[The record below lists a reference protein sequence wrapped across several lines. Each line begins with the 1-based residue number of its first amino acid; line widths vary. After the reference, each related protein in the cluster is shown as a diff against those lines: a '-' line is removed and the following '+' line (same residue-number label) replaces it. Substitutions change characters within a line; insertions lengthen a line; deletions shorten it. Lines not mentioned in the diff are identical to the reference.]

1 MTTTTTAP
9 IRPRQEPRATDL
21 ITEVFSGTPGKLRIF
36 GAVAV
41 IACLSFGGFGFW
53 IVQNL
58 NGALRDERAHAAQ
71 LVRVQAIQTNIFKA
85 DASAT
90 NAFLVGGG
98 EPPATR
104 QTYVSSIADAAEI
117 LAEAANADGNRGEA
131 LRTVNEVLVNYT
143 GLIESA
149 RANNRQNFPIGA
161 AYLRQASKTI
171 RDNALPEL
179 DKLVQSERDRVAS
192 SSDDVKQAQT
202 QLLALLALVVIA
214 LLVTQFYLY
223 QKTRRVL
230 NKPLVLATFM
240 VVASGL
246 FATALIGWAR
256 DREDK
261 ARQGPYAQTVALA
274 TARIAGFDGKSAESL
289 YLISRGSGPEWEERF
304 QQVAADGNEALVQAD
319 DGATRDAFES
329 YIAQHQQVQ
338 DRESNGRHDE
348 AIKLATGSGAANK
361 AFAAFDSLSADNLQ
375 AEADD
380 LGNDLNDARQ
390 PLLALA
396 LLLLVVG
403 LISALVSRR
412 GIAQRLQEYR

>member
-1 MTTTTTAP
+1 MTTTTAP

-41 IACLSFGGFGFW
+41 IACLAFGGFGFW

-117 LAEAANADGNRGEA
+117 LAAAANADGNRGEA

-161 AYLRQASKTI
+161 AYLRQASKT
-171 RDNALPEL
+171 R
-179 DKLVQSERDRVAS
+179 
-192 SSDDVKQAQT
+192 QA
-202 QLLALLALVVIA
+202 
-214 LLVTQFYLY
+214 
-223 QKTRRVL
+223 RRV
-230 NKPLVLATFM
+230 
-240 VVASGL
+240 
-246 FATALIGWAR
+246 R
-256 DREDK
+256 
-261 ARQGPYAQTVALA
+261 
-274 TARIAGFDGKSAESL
+274 
-289 YLISRGSGPEWEERF
+289 
-304 QQVAADGNEALVQAD
+304 
-319 DGATRDAFES
+319 TRP
-329 YIAQHQQVQ
+329 
-338 DRESNGRHDE
+338 GR
-348 AIKLATGSGAANK
+348 
-361 AFAAFDSLSADNLQ
+361 
-375 AEADD
+375 
-380 LGNDLNDARQ
+380 
-390 PLLALA
+390 
-396 LLLLVVG
+396 LVVG
-403 LISALVSRR
+403 
-412 GIAQRLQEYR
+412 